1 MLAPAFDGGAFPHSS
16 ARLLH
21 PLVRPLCASSRNEES
36 PRSTA
41 RSNGIPLSKAN
52 LERRLPK
59 RDYHFSHRKTL
70 VTPLART
77 SAGATSCEARTRSRY
92 EDVTSRQRSR
102 STRHL
107 TFRSLRSPTYLA
119 SRSALR
125 PGKAMRNCGVP
136 KKVRVQRITRLPNA
150 PPSPPLTCSV
160 SLLFQQDFFFR
171 KTFSS
176 SAHCCAFDRFARV
189 FLSHHVEKNLVQRQA
204 RKPAIVAT
212 LTRAVKIIDFLRSVE
227 LVRDS

>member
-36 PRSTA
+36 PRST

-52 LERRLPK
+52 LKRRLPK

-77 SAGATSCEARTRSRY
+77 SAGVTSCEARTRSRY

-102 STRHL
+102 SARHL
-107 TFRSLRSPTYLA
+107 TFRSLRSPTYPA

-136 KKVRVQRITRLPNA
+136 KKVRVQRITRLPNVF
-150 PPSPPLTCSV
+150 PSLSLFGISV
-160 SLLFQQDFFFR
+160 ISAGFLLSENFLL
-171 KTFSS
+171 SS
-176 SAHCCAFDRFARV
+176 STRCCALNRFARV
-189 FLSHHVEKNLVQRQA
+189 FLPHLVEKNFVQQQA
-204 RKPAIVAT
+204 CKPAIVAT
-212 LTRAVKIIDFLRSVE
+212 PTRAVKIIDFL
-227 LVRDS
+227 